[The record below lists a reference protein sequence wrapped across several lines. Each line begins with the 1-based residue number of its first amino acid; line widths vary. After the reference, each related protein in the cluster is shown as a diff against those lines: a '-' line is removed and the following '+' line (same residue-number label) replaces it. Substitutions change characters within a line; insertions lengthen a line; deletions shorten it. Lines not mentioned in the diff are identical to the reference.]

1 MTKIKMNFQDYSIC
15 KPDNVWFEKSCN
27 TWAEHYNFLLGLP
40 YNTESEN
47 AWFRDQFN
55 SNKIYD
61 V

>member
-1 MTKIKMNFQDYSIC
+1 MNFQDYSIC